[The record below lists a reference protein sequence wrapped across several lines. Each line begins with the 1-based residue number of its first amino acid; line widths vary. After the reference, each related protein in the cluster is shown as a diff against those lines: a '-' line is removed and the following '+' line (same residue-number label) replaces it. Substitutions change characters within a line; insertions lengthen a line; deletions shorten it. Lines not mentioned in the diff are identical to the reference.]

1 MKRILFPSLLVAGL
15 LISLSGFSQR
25 FHGYSRG
32 FGFPHA
38 RVFVRPV
45 LSAPVIYGPAYPRI
59 YAPSYPPVY
68 DYAYPSPYIYRGYH
82 RPYYY
87 GRPLYRGRFG
97 RR

>member
-1 MKRILFPSLLVAGL
+1 MKRILFPGLLVAGL

-25 FHGYSRG
+25 YHGYHRG

-38 RVFVRPV
+38 RVFVRPI
-45 LSAPVIYGPAYPRI
+45 LPAPVIYGPVYPQV
-59 YAPSYPPVY
+59 YAPGY
-68 DYAYPSPYIYRGYH
+68 DYGYSRPYIDRGYH

-87 GRPLYRGRFG
+87 GRPVYRGRSW